1 MALTWRWLDSRELSP
16 FRDTGRVQAQ
26 EEGRVQGTAGPRAP
40 DSPAQVPCDL
50 PVMVLLP
57 SVPAFSFFTHFLKS
71 IFALLEPCFVLVA
84 CTLH

>member
-16 FRDTGRVQAQ
+16 FRDTGHVQVE
-26 EEGRVQGTAGPRAP
+26 EEGRVRGTAGPRAP
-40 DSPAQVPCDL
+40 DSPAQVFCDL
-50 PVMVLLP
+50 LVMALSP
-57 SVPAFSFFTHFLKS
+57 SVQAFSFFTHILKS